1 LPQAD
6 RKAVARKP
14 GLEILELKEDFIKF
28 VLSDTDISMANSLR
42 RSALHPRIPRQ
53 DDTQSALQAW
63 KECATSVPALISVFT
78 LAIAAASLFCLLF
91 QSADC

>member
-42 RSALHPRIPRQ
+42 RSVLHPLIPHQ
-53 DDTQSALQAW
+53 DDRQSALQAS
-63 KECATSVPALISVFT
+63 KECATSVRVLRSMFMLVVVAG
-78 LAIAAASLFCLLF
+78 ALFCF
-91 QSADC
+91 AVSEC